1 VKLFKTYLVVMA
13 AVAVAVIAVPV
24 AQGGSPNAAAL
35 RALEIRGQGMN
46 NLCADATL
54 TQSGRRALCGATG
67 AGSRPNAA
75 ALRALEIRGQGM
87 NGLCPD
93 STLSVEASRALC
105 GGEGAGSGLTAAQLR
120 GFETR
125 GQAMNRLCSTKHFA
139 SADAAVSVCGDASLV
154 AAAPTVRP
162 AVSSG
167 FDWADFGIGAGAM
180 LGLVL
185 LAGGIAAGLHYGRSR
200 SSVRPRPAS

>member
-46 NLCADATL
+46 NLCVDATL
-54 TQSGRRALCGATG
+54 TQAGHRALCGTTP
-67 AGSRPNAA
+67 SQPTAA
-75 ALRALEIRGQGM
+75 VRALEIRGEGM
-87 NGLCPD
+87 NRLCSD
-93 STLSVEASRALC
+93 STLSLEASRALC
-105 GGEGAGSGLTAAQLR
+105 GSAGAGSGLTAAQLR

-125 GQAMNRLCSTKHFA
+125 GQAMNRLCSTRHFA

-162 AVSSG
+162 AVSNG

-185 LAGGIAAGLHYGRSR
+185 LAGGLAAGLHYGRSR
-200 SSVRPRPAS
+200 SGVRPRPAS